1 METLTRDDA
10 LGSPERSGHGVLRGV
25 AEGLIPNV
33 LIFILLFT
41 SPWADDHIDDWL
53 ALGLLYA
60 GPLIVGLVGLGL
72 IVTGAARRRGV
83 GLVIAALITVA
94 SWFAIVW
101 IDAALSMS
109 ANTAGP

>member
-1 METLTRDDA
+1 MEALAHDDA
-10 LGSPERSGHGVLRGV
+10 FGSHERSGHGVLRGV

-41 SPWADDHIDDWL
+41 SPWADDHIYDWL

-60 GPLIVGLVGLGL
+60 GPLIVGVVGLWL

-83 GLVIAALITVA
+83 GLVLAALITVV
-94 SWFAIVW
+94 SWFVIVW

-109 ANTAGP
+109 ANVAGP